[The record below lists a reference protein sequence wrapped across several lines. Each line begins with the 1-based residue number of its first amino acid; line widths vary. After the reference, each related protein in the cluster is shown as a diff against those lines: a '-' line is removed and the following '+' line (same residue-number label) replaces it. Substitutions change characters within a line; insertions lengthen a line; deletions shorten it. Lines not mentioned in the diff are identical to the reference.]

1 MNWATAW
8 RLARRDLS
16 GRFRGCACCWPACF
30 WAGALAATGTLTS
43 TIERN
48 LATKGRET
56 LGGDVQL
63 TLWQRDLSAQERA
76 ALARYGTISSGT
88 RMQAMASADAV
99 AAPIELKAV
108 DANWPLVGRL
118 TLADGRTVGA
128 PGAGGA
134 YISDGAAQRS
144 ASTSA
149 SRSTSQG
156 KS

>member
-1 MNWATAW
+1 MAPCPARPFGPVPGL
-8 RLARRDLS
+8 RLLL
-16 GRFRGCACCWPACF
+16 ACLF
-30 WAGALAATGTLTS
+30 LGVGALAATGTLTS

-88 RMQAMASADAV
+88 RMQAMATGADAV

-108 DANWPLVGRL
+108 DANWPLVG
-118 TLADGRTVGA
+118 A
-128 PGAGGA
+128 
-134 YISDGAAQRS
+134 
-144 ASTSA
+144 
-149 SRSTSQG
+149 
-156 KS
+156 

>member
-1 MNWATAW
+1 VAT
-8 RLARRDLS
+8 R
-16 GRFRGCACCWPACF
+16 P
-30 WAGALAATGTLTS
+30 
-43 TIERN
+43 
-48 LATKGRET
+48 
-56 LGGDVQL
+56 
-63 TLWQRDLSAQERA
+63 SAQERA

-88 RMQAMASADAV
+88 RMQAMATGADAV

-128 PGAGGA
+128 PGAGGP
-134 YISDGAAQRS
+134 ISPTEPPNAS